1 MRPRTQK
8 YIGGGWACGSCDLA
22 TKCAQPSK
30 WFDCRLPCS
39 TLFNI
44 LHSVLCLLQVTVW
57 TLQQVVGWLDVPG
70 WHWPEGRRGGGG
82 DICRNQ
88 ADAGDTHCLGW
99 LCSNAMNVCSLNCV
113 NWTSLARKTNGS
125 FQRVYLRQFPD
136 LFCAVCLV
144 CSGALCCA
152 LQVEGSQET
161 SETNER
167 DSKGKQSGEAGGRSL
182 ARIFLICWNKE
193 GLHKFTPSLWAAW
206 YIQEAWSHLEPLA

>member
-136 LFCAVCLV
+136 LFCAVCLTRALVHCVV
-144 CSGALCCA
+144 CCELKEARRHLRQMRETARAS
-152 LQVEGSQET
+152 SQE
-161 SETNER
+161 R
-167 DSKGKQSGEAGGRSL
+167 PRPSKN
-182 ARIFLICWNKE
+182 IFLIYWHKE
-193 GLHKFTPSLWAAW
+193 GLHKSTPSLWASW
-206 YIQEAWSHLEPLA
+206 